1 MLELL
6 HFNQA
11 HTLHG
16 LIEAMLTWIGFGVTC
31 GLAAKAILPGR
42 DPGGAITTI
51 GLGCG
56 GAFIGIGVFS
66 LVTNLRIRE
75 LISPMG
81 FGLAIAG
88 AIVLLLAHRVLSGRI
103 GGGIPT
109 YVEQVYSPEP
119 HYTRRRRRVYSNND
133 FD

>member
-1 MLELL
+1 MLEFMHLN
-6 HFNQA
+6 HT

-16 LIEAMLTWIGFGVTC
+16 LVEAILTWIGFGVVC

-42 DPGGAITTI
+42 DPGGALTTL

-56 GAFIGIGVFS
+56 GAFIGLGVFS
-66 LVTNLRIRE
+66 LVTNMRIRD

-81 FGLAIAG
+81 FALAIAG
-88 AIVLLLAHRVLSGRI
+88 AIVLLIAHRVLSGRL

-109 YVEQVYSPEP
+109 YVEQVYSSPEP
-119 HYTRRRRRVYSNND
+119 HYTRRRRRYSND
-133 FD
+133 YD